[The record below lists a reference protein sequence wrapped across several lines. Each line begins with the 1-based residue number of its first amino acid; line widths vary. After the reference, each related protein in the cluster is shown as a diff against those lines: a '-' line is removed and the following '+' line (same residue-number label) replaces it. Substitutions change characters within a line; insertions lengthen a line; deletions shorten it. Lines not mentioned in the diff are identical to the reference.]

1 MIGVLSQGRLGN
13 QMFQFAF
20 AYCAAKQLNTD
31 FFFEG
36 KHSLHYFDLD
46 REFYQNNGK
55 NKARFAFTNLLK
67 RGNGNPFQRPL
78 RRIPENIKQ
87 FLIRK
92 NIVEWPNQ
100 LGNSNYLLHD
110 LKDNTFY
117 SGFFQ
122 SAEYFDLHRE
132 DIERLFT
139 IKQRYRDVFLKTK
152 AHLFDK
158 KTIAIHIRRADY
170 ITFGDEQLGGYNMT
184 LPTAYYHR
192 CLSLME
198 EIDGYT
204 VIFISDDIEFVK
216 AEFGEKS
223 NYVFEC
229 NDEITDFQLLLH
241 ADVVITANSTFSW
254 WAAWLNQKKN
264 KRIFAPNY
272 FLGFKVN
279 QYYPAGIYVK
289 EWQWIDVNA

>member
-20 AYCAAKQLNTD
+20 GYCAAKQLNTD

-36 KHSLHYFDLD
+36 NHSLHYFDLYP
-46 REFYQNNGK
+46 EFYQHNGK
-55 NKARFAFTNLLK
+55 NKTRFALTNLMK
-67 RGNGNPFQRPL
+67 KGNGNPFQRPL

-87 FLIRK
+87 FLVRK
-92 NIVEWPNQ
+92 KIMDWPNQ
-100 LGNSNYLLHD
+100 LGNSNYLLQN
-110 LKDNTFY
+110 LKNNTFY

-122 SAEYFDLHRE
+122 SAEYFDLYRE
-132 DIERLFT
+132 DIQRLFNIT
-139 IKQRYRDVFLKTK
+139 QRYRDAFSQTK

-158 KTIAIHIRRADY
+158 KAIAIHIRRTDY

-192 CLSLME
+192 CLGLIE
-198 EIDGYT
+198 DLEAYT

-216 AEFGEKS
+216 SEFGEKP
-223 NYVFEC
+223 NYAFEC
-229 NDEITDFQLLLH
+229 NDEITDFQLLLQ

-254 WAAWLNQKKN
+254 WAAWLNQKEN
-264 KRIFAPNY
+264 KRIFAPKY

-289 EWQWIDVNA
+289 DWQWVEVNA

>member
-1 MIGVLSQGRLGN
+1 
-13 QMFQFAF
+13 
-20 AYCAAKQLNTD
+20 
-31 FFFEG
+31 
-36 KHSLHYFDLD
+36 
-46 REFYQNNGK
+46 
-55 NKARFAFTNLLK
+55 
-67 RGNGNPFQRPL
+67 
-78 RRIPENIKQ
+78 
-87 FLIRK
+87 
-92 NIVEWPNQ
+92 
-100 LGNSNYLLHD
+100 
-110 LKDNTFY
+110 
-117 SGFFQ
+117 
-122 SAEYFDLHRE
+122 
-132 DIERLFT
+132 
-139 IKQRYRDVFLKTK
+139 
-152 AHLFDK
+152 
-158 KTIAIHIRRADY
+158 
-170 ITFGDEQLGGYNMT
+170 LGGYNMT

-279 QYYPAGIYVK
+279 QYYPAGIYVE
-289 EWQWIDVNA
+289 EWQWIDVNT